1 MKEKENVLLEINKAK
16 QITIEMNEKLENF
29 YQNEK
34 EKEKNNNEFIKNT
47 NIALKEILNKL
58 NVIDLNNQKKMLS
71 SNDNIK
77 EISKK
82 EDKIE
87 NNNQNAN
94 NVKNETV

>member
-47 NIALKEILNKL
+47 NITLKEILNKL

>member
-47 NIALKEILNKL
+47 NITLKEILNKL
-58 NVIDLNNQKKMLS
+58 NVIDLNNQKKCFLQMIIS
-71 SNDNIK
+71 MKYQKKKIK
-77 EISKK
+77 
-82 EDKIE
+82 
-87 NNNQNAN
+87 
-94 NVKNETV
+94 